1 MPYINKPKRKYYGS
15 DKQAY
20 KKRQKIYQ
28 NPLWQKMRLAKL
40 MEHPTCAVCEMEGKI
55 KLAMDVHHI
64 ISFVKGKTE
73 AEQEALAFDYNNI
86 IPLCKECHWEIHHG
100 YLKGAT
106 SLEQIKQ
113 YVLAHLKQQD
123 KDIPNENEEQTEEEN
138 KDWFF

>member
-28 NPLWQKMRLAKL
+28 NPLWQRMRLSKL
-40 MEHPTCAVCEMEGKI
+40 MEHPTCAICEMMGRV
-55 KLAMDVHHI
+55 KLAVDVHHI
-64 ISFVKGKTE
+64 ISFTKGKTE

-106 SLEQIKQ
+106 SIEQIKQ
-113 YVLAHLKQQD
+113 YVLAHLKAEG
-123 KDIPNENEEQTEEEN
+123 KDIQTDDTEQTDEEN